1 MKMNFLKKAFAKPD
15 AKTDVKRSHILQLAI
30 GLVVI
35 IFLNVVGYYFFGRL
49 DLTSEK
55 RYTLSKSTKSLLKE
69 VNDVVFIRCYLDGE
83 IPADYKRLRNETREM
98 INQFRSY
105 NKNIE
110 FEFRNPND
118 FKDKKDQSEF
128 YQRLFEKGF
137 QPILK
142 TSQQKDGEVRQYM
155 FPYLEITYKGQTKI
169 VSLISTKGTG
179 EQEILN
185 SSVQNLEFNIYS
197 ALRSL
202 VSNSKEKIAIIRGH
216 GEWDL
221 PYMVDFISGINDF
234 YAVDTVTLNE
244 RLNAITDRTY
254 DSLRPNEVK
263 IRNKYKALII
273 AKPLTVFSYK
283 DLYIL
288 DQFVMHGGRILWL
301 VDPLLCSMDS
311 LQKQPQTYAIT
322 NFTGVEDPLFRYGVR
337 LNTNLVMDMQC
348 AKVPIVTGVYGDNT
362 PQFTYYPWNFFPV
375 LSPNS
380 NHIITNKIN
389 PVKMEFASSIDT
401 IQNNITKTPLL
412 VTSNNTRIMNTPAII
427 SLEMLKQRQDAR
439 LFNLSNLP
447 VAMLLEGKFV
457 SAFKHRLSPEM
468 ENNQMIAFKEICDTT
483 NSMIVVA
490 DGDLIR
496 NDYVNQQALPLGFDR
511 YTKEMYG
518 NKEFL
523 INCVNYLCG
532 DKDMIP
538 IRSRE
543 VMMRKL
549 DEVKVEKEKTFWQ
562 VCNIGVPIFL
572 VIVIG
577 TVIAYF
583 RKKKYIF
590 RKKRK

>member
-1 MKMNFLKKAFAKPD
+1 MNFLKKAFAKPD

-30 GLVVI
+30 GLVII

-55 RYTLSKSTKSLLKE
+55 RYTLSKSTKNLLKE
-69 VNDVVFIRCYLDGE
+69 VDDVVFIRCYLDGE

-179 EQEILN
+179 EAEILN
-185 SSVQNLEFNIYS
+185 SSVQNLEFNIFS

-202 VSNSKEKIAIIRGH
+202 VSNSKERIAIIRGH

-221 PYMVDFISGINDF
+221 PYMVDFITGINDF

-244 RLNAITDRTY
+244 RLNAVTDRTY

-263 IRNKYKALII
+263 IKNKYKALII

-288 DQFVMHGGRILWL
+288 DQFVMHGGKILWL

-380 NHIITNKIN
+380 NNVITNKIN

-412 VTSNNTRIMNTPAII
+412 FTSNNTRIMNTPAII

-468 ENNQMIAFKEICDTT
+468 ENNQMIAFKESCDTT

-490 DGDLIR
+490 DGDLVR
-496 NDYVNQQALPLGFDR
+496 NDYVNDRPLPLGFDR

-549 DEVKVEKEKTFWQ
+549 DEVRVEKEKTFWQ
-562 VCNIGVPIFL
+562 ICNIGAPIFL
-572 VIVIG
+572 VIIIG
-577 TVIAYF
+577 AVIAYF

>member
-244 RLNAITDRTY
+244 RLNAVTDRTY

-468 ENNQMIAFKEICDTT
+468 ENNQMIAFKESCDTT

-577 TVIAYF
+577 TVITYF